1 VGKQSPAERLFT
13 LTCCLVAAQSYG
25 VSKRQLLE
33 SVAGYAENKT
43 RDAQDRMFERDK
55 DLLRIMGVRLEVI
68 DGEGSDDPEATRY
81 RLAKDAFKWPKDF
94 GLNSKHMQLLELAA
108 KAWSHQSMSQ
118 VARSALTRMRAFG
131 AAGDEE
137 TLQVVSPKLFAKD
150 PNFTPIAEAI
160 DAGVQISFEY
170 QKPDEQPKLR
180 TLTPVKMRFIA
191 KQWLLLGLEN
201 GELKNYLL
209 RRMVSRVR
217 VSDLAGEPVSADE
230 VAEAELDL
238 EQYINSQRA
247 QLELK
252 PDSEAW
258 YHFGAE
264 QSIIEVPF
272 MDRELFAEE
281 LIEFGSDV
289 RILGPVEFAEYV
301 NSQLEQVV
309 ENHA

>member
-1 VGKQSPAERLFT
+1 MGKQSPAERLFT

-43 RDAQDRMFERDK
+43 KDARDRMFERDK

-81 RLAKDAFKWPKDF
+81 RLAKDSFQWPTDF
-94 GLNSKHMQLLELAA
+94 ELNAKHMQLLELAA
-108 KAWSHQSMSQ
+108 KAWNHQSMSQ

-131 AAGDEE
+131 VAGGEE

-160 DAGVQISFEY
+160 DGGVQISFEY
-170 QKPDEQPKLR
+170 QKPGEQPKSR
-180 TLTPVKMRFIA
+180 TLTPVRMRFIA
-191 KQWLLLGLEN
+191 QQWVLLGSEK

-209 RRMVSRVR
+209 RRIVSRVR
-217 VSDLAGEPVSADE
+217 VTELQASEVSVEEIAA
-230 VAEAELDL
+230 AENSL
-238 EQYINSQRA
+238 EQHIQSQLA
-247 QLELK
+247 LLELRQ
-252 PDSEAW
+252 DSEAW
-258 YHFGAE
+258 FHFGAQ
-264 QSIIEVPF
+264 QSVIEVSY

-281 LIEFGSDV
+281 LIEFGADV
-289 RILGPVEFAEYV
+289 KILGPNEFAEYV

-309 ENHA
+309 TNHA